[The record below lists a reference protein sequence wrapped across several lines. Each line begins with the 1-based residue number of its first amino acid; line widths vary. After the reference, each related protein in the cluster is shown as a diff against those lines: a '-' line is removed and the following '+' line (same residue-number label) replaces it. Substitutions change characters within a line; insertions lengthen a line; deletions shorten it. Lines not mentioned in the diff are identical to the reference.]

1 MPKKE
6 LIVVGGS
13 NGAGKTTFADEYVAC
28 RGIDYVSADAIAAR
42 LSPGD
47 PAAAQIAA
55 SREFLHRIDGVI
67 LGNSNV
73 IVESTLSGRTFQR
86 LLRNAKAAG
95 FEITLVYLF
104 LDSDDTCVARVNE
117 RVLKGGH
124 NVPEID
130 VRRRFVR
137 SNHNFWNLYLPL
149 SDHWLLIYNS
159 GNLPQDVAIGT
170 ATEVSVRDAE
180 LFSQFQLLVAA
191 GN

>member
-1 MPKKE
+1 VPKKE
-6 LIVVGGS
+6 LIVVGGP
-13 NGAGKTTFADEYVAC
+13 NGAGKTTFANEYVAC
-28 RGIDYVSADAIAAR
+28 RGTAYVSADAIAAQ

-55 SREFLHRIDGVI
+55 SREFLNRIDGVI

-104 LDSDDTCVARVNE
+104 LDSADTCVARVNE

-137 SNHNFWNLYLPL
+137 SIHNFWNLYRPL

-180 LFSQFQLLVAA
+180 LFSQFQLLVAV